1 MQPQL
6 PATRVA
12 AMRRGCQAGRE
23 YPGGRPHGAGSG
35 RWQLR
40 FVCSR
45 RVSHPD
51 PRSVPRPGGHSGPA
65 AAAERSGQGR
75 LGGGAARSRLPP
87 ARSLARSPARA
98 AARALRSSSAR
109 ELSQRFAPPLAHWP
123 AARAASQ
130 WSRSG
135 AASRAAP
142 GLPAEPQS
150 PAECER
156 RPLGAPRP
164 GSAGPGGLWA
174 PR

>member
-23 YPGGRPHGAGSG
+23 YPGGRAAAWRWLGEMAAALCLQQEGESPGPAVGPKAGRTFG
-35 RWQLR
+35 
-40 FVCSR
+40 
-45 RVSHPD
+45 
-51 PRSVPRPGGHSGPA
+51 PGGC
-65 AAAERSGQGR
+65 
-75 LGGGAARSRLPP
+75 GGAIRTGAARRRRCAFPAP
-87 ARSLARSPARA
+87 ARPLARA